1 MPGAD
6 KKIIL
11 NKFRLLNNNKLLPAE
26 TDDDFSLHI
35 LCTLMKFKLF
45 DKAKSRKHIYSCC
58 YPFKPVVLETA
69 LDFRNFFIKF

>member
-11 NKFRLLNNNKLLPAE
+11 NKFKLLNNNKHLPAE

-35 LCTLMKFKLF
+35 LCTFMKFKRY
-45 DKAKSRKHIYSCC
+45 DKSKSGKHIYSC
-58 YPFKPVVLETA
+58 
-69 LDFRNFFIKF
+69 